1 MNEEKNSGA
10 VAGRSTRR
18 QAIAGAAVVLGGLL
32 AGSKPWGQAPPQ
44 QGMRELPSAAAHAKV
59 TSIHMEAEFKVSPAR
74 VYEALLDSKQF
85 AAFSG
90 LPAEIDRTEGGAFSM
105 FQRQIV
111 GRNVELVS
119 RERIVQAWRPAHW
132 DAGVYSIVEFRMK
145 LQSGPA
151 ADGVSINHCTLV
163 LDHRGFPEGEF
174 DSLLAGWKSHYFEGL
189 DRFLAA

>member
-1 MNEEKNSGA
+1 MNDKKNSGA
-10 VAGRSTRR
+10 MAGRSTRR
-18 QAIAGAAVVLGGLL
+18 QAILGAAVAFGGLV
-32 AGSKPWGQAPPQ
+32 AGSKPWRQAPQ
-44 QGMRELPSAAAHAKV
+44 QQDRKEVPGTAAHGQL

-90 LPAEIDRTEGGAFSM
+90 LPAKIDRTEGGAFSM
-105 FQRQIV
+105 FQGQIA
-111 GRNVELVS
+111 GRNVELLS
-119 RERIVQAWRPAHW
+119 QERIVQAWRPGHW

-145 LQSGPA
+145 VEGGSAAGRVPA
-151 ADGVSINHCTLV
+151 SHCTLV

-189 DRFLAA
+189 DRFLAG